1 MPQTK
6 TEPVLAT
13 PLSQTTAS
21 TRLASIDILR
31 AITMVLMIF
40 VNDLWSLTDIPN
52 WLGHVTYEADGM
64 GLADT
69 IFPVFL
75 FIVGM
80 SIPFAIQSRRKKGD
94 TTGQIVQHILIR
106 SAALLIMGLFLVNGQ
121 YISEAETGMPRL
133 IWGTLCCISFILIWN
148 SYSKS
153 TDKRFVRVARL
164 LGAGLLI
171 ALAFFYRGDQEGQTI
186 YFSTHWWG
194 ILGLIGWAYLASAL
208 IMTFAK
214 NNIYVLLLAWVI
226 FCVLSAIHSASY
238 TPRWLTIIPSP
249 ISGGTLAGFTMGGV
263 LITRLFQ
270 LYRKQA
276 SPQKMIILFLV
287 LAGLLTI
294 VGFYTRTFW
303 GISKLRAT
311 PAWLF
316 LCSAI
321 SIVAFVGT
329 YWLTDLKQKA
339 HWFSFIKP
347 AGYNTLLCY
356 LIPYFAYLVMSI
368 PGVELPEVFLTGGFG
383 LIKSFLFA
391 LLCVAITGGLSRV
404 GVRLKL

>member
-1 MPQTK
+1 MPPTK

-13 PLSQTTAS
+13 PLGKTAVS
-21 TRLASIDILR
+21 SRLASIDILR

-40 VNDLWSLTDIPN
+40 VNDLWSLEGIPA
-52 WLGHVTYEADGM
+52 WLEHVTYEADGL

-69 IFPVFL
+69 IFPAFL

-80 SIPFAIQSRRKKGD
+80 SIPFAIQNRRKKGS
-94 TTGQIVQHILIR
+94 TTRQIVQHILVR
-106 SAALLIMGLFLVNGQ
+106 SLALLIMGLFLVNGE
-121 YISEAETGMPRL
+121 YIDEEATGMPRT
-133 IWGTLCCISFILIWN
+133 IWYSLCCFSFILIWN
-148 SYSKS
+148 SHPKS
-153 TDKRFVRVARL
+153 ANKRFVQVARL
-164 LGAGLLI
+164 LGAGLLVV
-171 ALAFFYRGDQEGQTI
+171 LAFIYRGEQDGQII

-208 IMTFAK
+208 IATLSH
-214 NNIYVLLLAWVI
+214 NNLYVLLLAWGV
-226 FCVLSAIHSASY
+226 FCVLSIVHSAAY
-238 TPRWLTIIPSP
+238 TPSWLAIIPSP

-263 LITRLFQ
+263 VITRLFQ
-270 LYRKQA
+270 LYRKQS

-287 LAGLLTI
+287 LAGLLT
-294 VGFYTRTFW
+294 VAGFYTRAFW

-316 LCSAI
+316 LCTAI
-321 SIVAFVGT
+321 SIVAFVGI
-329 YWLTDLKQKA
+329 YWLTDLQKKA
-339 HWFSFIKP
+339 PWFSFIKP

-356 LIPYFAYLVMSI
+356 LIPYFAYAVMSI
-368 PGVELPEVFLTGGFG
+368 PGVELPEMFLTGSIG

-391 LLCVAITGGLSRV
+391 LLCVAITGGLSRA

>member
-1 MPQTK
+1 MPPTK

-13 PLSQTTAS
+13 PLGKTAAS

-40 VNDLWSLTDIPN
+40 VNDLWSLEGIPA
-52 WLGHVTYEADGM
+52 WLEHVTYEADGM

-69 IFPVFL
+69 IFPAFL

-94 TTGQIVQHILIR
+94 TNWDIVKHILIR
-106 SAALLIMGLFLVNGQ
+106 SAALLIMGLFLVNGE
-121 YISEAETGMPRL
+121 YISETETGMPRVV
-133 IWGTLCCISFILIWN
+133 WSTLCCLSFILIWN
-148 SYSKS
+148 SYPKS
-153 TDKRFVRVARL
+153 ADRQFVRLARL

-171 ALAFFYRGDQEGQTI
+171 TLAVIYRGEQEDQI
-186 YFSTHWWG
+186 IHFSTHWWG

-208 IMTFAK
+208 IVTFS
-214 NNIYVLLLAWVI
+214 NNNLYGLILAWGI
-226 FCVLSAIHSASY
+226 FCVLSVVHSAGY
-238 TPRWLTIIPSP
+238 TPGWLAIIPSP

-263 LITRLFQ
+263 VVTRLFQ
-270 LYRKQA
+270 IYRKQT
-276 SPQKMIILFLV
+276 SPQKMIILFLI
-287 LAGLLTI
+287 LAGLLT
-294 VGFYTRTFW
+294 VAGFYTRTFW

-321 SIVAFVGT
+321 TIVAFVAI
-329 YWLTDLKQKA
+329 YCLTDLRKKA

-356 LIPYFAYLVMSI
+356 LIPYFAYLAMSI
-368 PGVELPEVFLTGGFG
+368 PGIELPDIFLTGSLG
-383 LIKSFLFA
+383 LVKSFLFA

>member
-1 MPQTK
+1 MPSTK

-13 PLSQTTAS
+13 PLSKTTAS
-21 TRLASIDILR
+21 YRLASIDILR

-40 VNDLWSLTDIPN
+40 VNDLWSLKGIPA
-52 WLGHVTYEADGM
+52 WLEHVSYEADGM

-69 IFPVFL
+69 IFPAFL

-80 SIPFAIQSRRKKGD
+80 SIPFAIQSRRKKGE
-94 TTGQIVQHILIR
+94 TTGQIIRHILIR
-106 SAALLIMGLFLVNGQ
+106 SAALLIMGLFLVNGE
-121 YISEAETGMPRL
+121 YIDEEVTSIHKMV
-133 IWGTLCCISFILIWN
+133 WYSLCCFSFILIWN
-148 SYSKS
+148 SYPKS
-153 TDKRFVRVARL
+153 ANKRFVQVARL

-171 ALAFFYRGDQEGQTI
+171 VLAFIYRSEQNGQIT

-208 IMTFAK
+208 IVTFS
-214 NNIYVLLLAWVI
+214 NNNLYGLLLAWGI
-226 FCVLSAIHSASY
+226 FCVLSIVHSANY
-238 TPRWLTIIPSP
+238 TPSWLTIIPSP

-263 LITRLFQ
+263 VITRLFQ

-276 SPQKMIILFLV
+276 SPQKMLILFLI
-287 LAGLLTI
+287 LAGLLT
-294 VGFYTRTFW
+294 VAGFYTRTFW

-321 SIVAFVGT
+321 TIVAFVGI
-329 YWLTDLKQKA
+329 YWLTDLRKKA

-347 AGYNTLLCY
+347 AGNNTLLCY
-356 LIPYFAYLVMSI
+356 LIPYFAYLFMSV
-368 PGVELPEVFLTGGFG
+368 PGMNLPEVFLTGEFG
-383 LIKSFLFA
+383 LTKSFLFA
-391 LLCVAITGGLSRV
+391 LLCVAITGGLSVV